1 MVNRILVFGILIGLL
16 GACTGM
22 NTTTKGNFQKRIQRV
37 TPKDIKDHT
46 QKILVG
52 EYQYELEETS
62 ESRSS
67 MYYETSWKELNLT
80 SDEKE
85 KNISNVRVR
94 FKLRSRETRGGPTNT
109 YNVHSLKLTAEVESY
124 QTTNGSSN
132 WVRAEITPQRRDY
145 LENIYD
151 DFKLEFDSGSMDFN

>member
-1 MVNRILVFGILIGLL
+1 
-16 GACTGM
+16 M

-37 TPKDIKDHT
+37 TPKDIKDHM

-52 EYQYELEETS
+52 EYQYEIEETS

-67 MYYETSWKELNLT
+67 LYYETSWKEVNLT
-80 SDEKE
+80 EDEKE
-85 KNISNVRVR
+85 RNLTNVRVR
-94 FKLRSRETRGGPTNT
+94 FKLRSRETRSGPTNT

-124 QTTNGSSN
+124 QSTNGSSN

-151 DFKLEFDSGSMDFN
+151 DFKLEFDSGSMDFQ